1 MIHLQ
6 IITPEKTVF
15 DEDVDQVSL
24 PTASGQITVLPHHIG
39 LVTSMEPGSI
49 IYKKHQ
55 KETHLA
61 SGFGFAQVSSD
72 TINVLVDLAAP
83 EEELEEKAIEEAKK
97 HAEEQI
103 KQK

>member
-39 LVTSMEPGSI
+39 LVTSMEPGAI

-61 SGFGFAQVSSD
+61 SGFGFAQVGSD
-72 TINVLVDLAAP
+72 AINVLVDLAAP
-83 EEELEEKAIEEAKK
+83 EEELEEKSKK
-97 HAEEQI
+97 NSQDNNL
-103 KQK
+103 